1 MAEAARGRDATIQVI
16 DNETGDLVA
25 VGNPDSFEAR
35 LSGEMGRDER
45 LGEVEPDTTERLD
58 GCEGTMTFKAD
69 NPILDELTQRKIE
82 NHKTTRRRYRINILE
97 TIYYP
102 ETAATKTYMY
112 PDCVWMPSKSVGGRN
127 DHITT
132 QIEWQSKLRQEV

>member
-1 MAEAARGRDATIQVI
+1 MTEAARGRDATIQII

-58 GCEGTMTFKAD
+58 GCEGTATFKAD

-82 NHKTTRRRYRINILE
+82 NHKGARRRYRINILQ

-102 ETAATKTYMY
+102 ETGGLKTYIY
-112 PDCVWMPSKSVGGRN
+112 PDCVWMPSTSIGGRN

-132 QIEWQSKLRQEV
+132 QIEWQSKFRQEV